1 MSKCISGCLSER
13 TKILLADGSEREISS
28 LRPGDIVK
36 LSNGSSSVVM
46 NMWKG
51 FEETLIKIT
60 TGSGRS
66 IQMTEIHPVLANND
80 WIKAKD
86 LKIDDILSTI
96 GDDTPYF
103 CKIIK
108 IEHIEYKDFVYN
120 LDFEND
126 NSSFYANG
134 IVVGDFNMQN
144 SML

>member
-108 IEHIEYKDFVYN
+108 ISSLAKITSSCCSSNTIGCNHHRNSAINWDFHP
-120 LDFEND
+120 
-126 NSSFYANG
+126 
-134 IVVGDFNMQN
+134 FNA
-144 SML
+144 